1 MKRDE
6 TRRNVIASEE
16 CRPSSKEDKERVPG
30 KGEEEGKKQ
39 EMFSGEKI
47 KIEKKREKKKRRK
60 EKRNA
65 STTELE
71 R

>member
-1 MKRDE
+1 MSQKNVDHRARR
-6 TRRNVIASEE
+6 TRKGIR
-16 CRPSSKEDKERVPG
+16 EREQG